1 MKKIPFHKI
10 HGNGNDFIL
19 IDNRRSILKGRS
31 LSSLTKQVCHRNRSV
46 GADGLIVIVPPGDR
60 KAADFKWRFFNADG
74 SEAEMCGN
82 GSRCAARFAMIKR
95 IAPKRMVFETLAGL
109 IHAEVKKD
117 TVRVQLPGARDRRMN
132 IPVSLNFGTR
142 IGHFVN
148 TGVPHV
154 VYLSNNLAAED
165 VQSIGGATR
174 WHAIFRPAGTNVNFI
189 QIDGPHK
196 LRIRTY
202 ERGVEGETL
211 ACGTGAVAAAL
222 IAAALGKA
230 QSPVTVTTQGGDR
243 LIVSFRKEGDGFSDL
258 FLEGEAVV
266 VCEGTLYIA

>member
-19 IDNRRSILKGRS
+19 IDNRRNILKGMG
-31 LSSLTKQVCHRNRSV
+31 LPALAKQVCHRNRSV
-46 GADGLIVIVPPGDR
+46 GADGLIVIVPPKDR
-60 KAADFKWRFFNADG
+60 KTANFKWRFFNSDG

-82 GSRCAARFAMIKR
+82 GSRCAALFATIKK
-95 IAPKRMVFETLAGL
+95 IAPKRMAFETLAGL

-117 TVRVQLPGARDRRMN
+117 TVKVQLPAAVDRKMN

-142 IGHFVN
+142 IGHFIN

-154 VYLSNNLAAED
+154 VYLSTNLDTEE
-165 VQSIGGATR
+165 VQSIGSSTR
-174 WHAIFRPAGTNVNFI
+174 WHAIFKPAGTNVNFI
-189 QIDGPHK
+189 QVDGPHR

-222 IAAALGKA
+222 IAASLGKV
-230 QSPVTVTTQGGDR
+230 QSPVTLTTRGGDR
-243 LIVSFRKEGDGFSDL
+243 LVVSFRQEGDGFADL
-258 FLEGEAVV
+258 YLEGATVV
-266 VCEGTLYIA
+266 ACEGTLYI